1 MRYGFQG
8 SHWGGGTPR
17 LMGFMFL
24 ILILALSALLGLAS
38 SVGASQD
45 GPVVVVNFNVGVDP
59 GSAAMMSRAVSTA
72 VSQDASAI
80 LIVMNTPGG
89 LLESMISIVNSIA
102 NANQSGIPT
111 YTWVPPNDLA
121 ASAGSYI
128 AMATNKI
135 LMGHGS
141 EIGPSTPIVEGG
153 TPLEQNHTEAAM
165 ISLMVSLAQK
175 WHRNTTAAYLM
186 VYADQAY
193 SAQQAYAVGISN
205 GFAENMSQALN
216 ELGLAGKPLVYVNQN
231 LYEQLV
237 SALSNSVVDGIL
249 ILLGEL
255 AVVLDLYHPTIVLTV
270 VGIIAILLGLVGL
283 GVIAPTA
290 LGSTLGIILLIV
302 GGALIILEIKL
313 GHGFAAMGGVATG
326 ALGILFL
333 TLGVPSSPSLINTTT
348 EVELLALVGA
358 GVLGGV
364 YIRTVIR
371 PIRTK
376 KKLTGPEAIIGKQ
389 GVAVSALNPDGEVRV
404 EGVIWRARSSDRIE
418 PGERVVVK
426 AREGLTL
433 VVEKAK

>member
-1 MRYGFQG
+1 VE
-8 SHWGGGTPR
+8 PR
-17 LMGFMFL
+17 LLALLFL
-24 ILILALSALLGLAS
+24 VVVLALSLLAGLS
-38 SVGASQD
+38 SGVGTTQGGA
-45 GPVVVVNFNVGVDP
+45 VIVVNFDVGVDP

-72 VSQDASAI
+72 ESQGASAI

-89 LLESMISIVNSIA
+89 LLQSMLSIVDSIGS
-102 NANQSGIPT
+102 ANQSGIPT
-111 YTWVPPNDLA
+111 YTYVPPNDLA

-128 AMATNKI
+128 AMASNRI

-153 TPLEQNHTEAAM
+153 TPLEQNHTEDAM

-193 SAQQAYAVGISN
+193 SAQQAYEVGISN
-205 GFAENMSQALN
+205 GFAENMTQALS
-216 ELGLAGKPLVYVNQN
+216 ELGLSGKPLVYVNEN

-237 SALSNSVVDGIL
+237 STLSNSVVDGIL

-270 VGIIAILLGLVGL
+270 VGVIAILLGLVGL

-290 LGSTLGIILLIV
+290 VGSTLGIILLIV
-302 GGALIILEIKL
+302 GGALIVLELKL

-333 TLGVPSSPSLINTTT
+333 TLGVPSSPSLINTTS
-348 EVELLALVGA
+348 EVELLALVGV
-358 GVLGGV
+358 GVVGGV
-364 YIRTVIR
+364 YIRTIIR
-371 PIRTK
+371 PLRAK
-376 KKLTGPEAIIGKQ
+376 KKLTGPESIIGKM
-389 GVAVSALNPDGEVRV
+389 GVALSELNPEGEVRV
-404 EGVIWRARSSDRIE
+404 EGVVWRAKSASERIGS
-418 PGERVVVK
+418 GEKVVVK
-426 AREGLTL
+426 ARDGLTL
-433 VVEKAK
+433 IVEKARQKADT